1 MSDVHHAKQCR
12 NYSSI
17 GDPFCEYW
25 IGETSLTLL
34 AYQGRNERRGRS
46 SISAAAFSQTDLLPG
61 HRTHPHDRIR
71 MSIKM
76 STSFGESCVFP
87 RLVRKIYDFKAC
99 PQHLNPGLSWS
110 RSQALSPLSFRSRL
124 FQDEI
129 GDLRGLMPTWI
140 TSRDRDEAQ
149 SDELDVP
156 RPAVEMHNTTSL
168 TPPCTTQT
176 TSMENADYL
185 RLGNLVKPRPP
196 SIRRNVVPL

>member
-110 RSQALSPLSFRSRL
+110 RSQALSPLSFRS
-124 FQDEI
+124 
-129 GDLRGLMPTWI
+129 P
-140 TSRDRDEAQ
+140 
-149 SDELDVP
+149 
-156 RPAVEMHNTTSL
+156 VEMHNTTSL

-185 RLGNLVKPRPP
+185 WLGNLVKPRPP
-196 SIRRNVVPL
+196 SIRRNVVPF